1 MSDWQKG
8 KKARWGHSQGSQGQS
23 QDQEQGQGGLPS
35 WHEGY
40 PQQADGP
47 PSRRWRRKEATPSPA
62 PALVPPVEPCAR
74 VVWLLGNRC
83 VELLLPSGEVHC
95 SVLAADIKA
104 GSRSVA
110 TSVPGRF
117 YVLENGTSRIWQV
130 ELGKGAWPISDETEA
145 RRFRA
150 SLGSRFVSCG
160 PDGQWLLVTGTPHHG
175 AHSPW
180 LFDLET
186 QRWQALPAAPHAIL
200 SSAVAVQRDGLEVT
214 ILGGWSKMSS
224 CHGHVQRLSLRSEA
238 KGKSPGGWAVL
249 PGQLPWRRPGAGT
262 FLEDGRLLVSLGWME
277 CEGAVGTQSFRLL
290 PRNGA
295 AQRARSSSSRLV
307 ALSGEARPV
316 VEELAVLPLA
326 DSFENL
332 GEIFDLGGSLACVGR
347 DHVQAFDMTAG
358 TWQRWPLPAELA
370 VDGSSSWAKHCGSW
384 AVALE
389 AASAPAKSGT
399 DRPPPVVAVQAPR
412 LTDEEQKLVDELFR
426 NWEGRISQYAKSVK
440 AASTAALDMERDY
453 ADLHEKVQVLREER
467 EDLMR
472 KQEGAQGSMQLIRE
486 QQDLLA
492 KLLEQ
497 LETQLD
503 LGSTLKTPRSTMR
516 LEDRAA
522 ALESQLG
529 DLTLQVRELAD
540 ETVAFEAESGGD
552 PLDQVAHLLAAHS
565 SELDAVQERLDA
577 TEKKLKI
584 VEGYV

>member
-1 MSDWQKG
+1 MSDWQG
-8 KKARWGHSQGSQGQS
+8 KQARWGQS
-23 QDQEQGQGGLPS
+23 PGRNQEHGEPL
-35 WHEGY
+35 HEGY
-40 PQQADGP
+40 NPQPEGP
-47 PSRRWRRKEATPSPA
+47 SRGRRWRRKGAKPPSPEPP
-62 PALVPPVEPCAR
+62 PAEPGAR

-83 VELLLPSGEVHC
+83 VELLLPSGEVRC

-117 YVLENGTSRIWQV
+117 YVLENGSSRIWQV
-130 ELGKGAWPISDETEA
+130 ELGKGAWPLCDETEA

-186 QRWQALPAAPHAIL
+186 QRWRALPAAPHAIL
-200 SSAVAVQRDGLEVT
+200 SSAVAVQPDGLEVT

-224 CHGHVQRLSLRSEA
+224 CHGHVQRLSLLGSGA
-238 KGKSPGGWAVL
+238 KGKRSGGFWAVL
-249 PGQLPWRRPGAGT
+249 DGQLPWRRPGAGA

-307 ALSGEARPV
+307 ALSGGARPV

-332 GEIFDLGGSLACVGR
+332 GQIFDLGGSLACVGR

-389 AASAPAKSGT
+389 AAATAPAKSGPATGT

-426 NWEGRISQYAKSVK
+426 NWEGRISQHAKSVK
-440 AASTAALDMERDY
+440 AASTAALEMEREY
-453 ADLHEKVQVLREER
+453 TDLHEKVQVLKEER

-503 LGSTLKTPRSTMR
+503 LGSTLKTPRSTIR

-529 DLTLQVRELAD
+529 DLTQQVRELAD
-540 ETVAFEAESGGD
+540 ATVAFEAEGGGD

>member
-1 MSDWQKG
+1 MSDWQG
-8 KKARWGHSQGSQGQS
+8 KQARWGQS
-23 QDQEQGQGGLPS
+23 PGRNQEHGEPLHEQPEGPS
-35 WHEGY
+35 RG
-40 PQQADGP
+40 
-47 PSRRWRRKEATPSPA
+47 RRWRRKPPSPEPP
-62 PALVPPVEPCAR
+62 PAEPGAR

-83 VELLLPSGEVHC
+83 VELLLPSGEVRC
-95 SVLAADIKA
+95 SALAADIKA

-117 YVLENGTSRIWQV
+117 YVLENGSSRIWQV
-130 ELGKGAWPISDETEA
+130 WFNDVTAYICTRGTEA

-186 QRWQALPAAPHAIL
+186 QRWRALPAAPHAIL
-200 SSAVAVQRDGLEVT
+200 SSAVAVQPDGLEVT

-224 CHGHVQRLSLRSEA
+224 CHGHVQRLTPRR
-238 KGKSPGGWAVL
+238 PGGFWAVL
-249 PGQLPWRRPGAGT
+249 DGQLPWRRPGAGA

-307 ALSGEARPV
+307 ALSGGARPV

-332 GEIFDLGGSLACVGR
+332 GQIFDLGGSLACVGR

-389 AASAPAKSGT
+389 AAATAPAKSGDTLGPATGT

-426 NWEGRISQYAKSVK
+426 NWEGANFTVLPCRISQHAKSVK
-440 AASTAALDMERDY
+440 AASTAALEMEREY
-453 ADLHEKVQVLREER
+453 TDLHEKVQVLKEER
-467 EDLMR
+467 EDLMQGPWLLAGINPQIRVQSDPDFFPRFLKKERPEVAGSQRR

-503 LGSTLKTPRSTMR
+503 LGSP
-516 LEDRAA
+516 
-522 ALESQLG
+522 
-529 DLTLQVRELAD
+529 
-540 ETVAFEAESGGD
+540 GD
-552 PLDQVAHLLAAHS
+552 PGRKELMKTTKANANHRIIAA
-565 SELDAVQERLDA
+565 R
-577 TEKKLKI
+577 
-584 VEGYV
+584 G